1 MSAGKL
7 YRAPRRW
14 PGIVAAASAGVL
26 VGAVIGVGATMLTR
40 ERTEATT
47 VTVTVTPE
55 PSAPPAARPLE
66 RANRQ
71 TCEGWD
77 TAGKL
82 INDAADT
89 LTVIPEG
96 TSILDP
102 AVRNTPERVSAV
114 MHAGDLFQQAADALK
129 QRTTPGAAEILT
141 LTSQTTVSSLSALA
155 TAYRS
160 FDESSGDSITTART
174 AAHSMSALCKRLAG

>member
-1 MSAGKL
+1 MNAGKL

-26 VGAVIGVGATMLTR
+26 VGAAVGVGATMLTR
-40 ERTEATT
+40 ERTAAAA

-55 PSAPPAARPLE
+55 PSAPPTAKPLE

-77 TAGKL
+77 VSGKL
-82 INDAADT
+82 INDAADA
-89 LTVIPEG
+89 LTAIPEG

-102 AVRNTPERVSAV
+102 AVRNSPEHVSAV

-129 QRTTPGAAEILT
+129 QRITPGAAEILT
-141 LTSQTTVSSLSALA
+141 LTSQTTVSSLAALA

-174 AAHSMSALCKRLAG
+174 AAHNMSALCKRLVG

>member
-1 MSAGKL
+1 MNAGKL

-14 PGIVAAASAGVL
+14 PAVVAAASAGVL
-26 VGAVIGVGATMLTR
+26 VGAVIGAGTTILTR
-40 ERTEATT
+40 ERATAAA
-47 VTVTVTPE
+47 VTATATSE
-55 PSAPPAARPLE
+55 PSVPPTAMSPE

-82 INDAADT
+82 INEAADA

-129 QRTTPGAAEILT
+129 QRITPGATEILT
-141 LTSQTTVSSLSALA
+141 LTSQTTVGSLAALA
-155 TAYRS
+155 SAYRS
-160 FDESSGDSITTART
+160 FDESSGDSITTARA
-174 AAHSMSALCKRLAG
+174 AAHSMSALCKRLVS

>member
-1 MSAGKL
+1 MNAGKL

-14 PGIVAAASAGVL
+14 PGIVAAASTGVM
-26 VGAVIGVGATMLTR
+26 VGAVVGVGATMLTR
-40 ERTEATT
+40 ERATAAA
-47 VTVTVTPE
+47 VTVTVTAGTSA
-55 PSAPPAARPLE
+55 PSAEKPLE

-77 TAGKL
+77 AAGKL
-82 INDAADT
+82 INDAADA

-129 QRTTPGAAEILT
+129 QRITPGAAEILT
-141 LTSQTTVSSLSALA
+141 LTSQTTVSSLAALA
-155 TAYRS
+155 TGYRS

-174 AAHSMSALCKRLAG
+174 AAHNMSALCKRLVG

>member
-1 MSAGKL
+1 MNAGKL

-26 VGAVIGVGATMLTR
+26 VGAVVGVGATMLTR
-40 ERTEATT
+40 EGTAAAA
-47 VTVTVTPE
+47 VTVTATPE
-55 PSAPPAARPLE
+55 SSAPPAAKPLE

-77 TAGKL
+77 AAGKL
-82 INDAADT
+82 INDAADALT
-89 LTVIPEG
+89 LIPEG

-114 MHAGDLFQQAADALK
+114 VHAGDLFQQAADALK
-129 QRTTPGAAEILT
+129 QRITPGAAEILA
-141 LTSQTTVSSLSALA
+141 LTSQTTVSSLAALA
-155 TAYRS
+155 TAYRT
-160 FDESSGDSITTART
+160 FDESSGDAITTART
-174 AAHSMSALCKRLAG
+174 TAHSMSALCKRLVG

>member
-26 VGAVIGVGATMLTR
+26 VGAAIGVGATMLTS
-40 ERTEATT
+40 ERTTATA

-55 PSAPPAARPLE
+55 SSKPPVTQPLE

-71 TCEGWD
+71 TCEGWNA
-77 TAGKL
+77 AGKL
-82 INDAADT
+82 INDAADA

-114 MHAGDLFQQAADALK
+114 THAGDLFQQAADALQ
-129 QRTTPGAAEILT
+129 QRITPGATEILT
-141 LTSQTTVSSLSALA
+141 LTSQTTVSSLATLA

>member
-1 MSAGKL
+1 MNAGKL

-26 VGAVIGVGATMLTR
+26 VGAVVGIGTTILAH
-40 ERTEATT
+40 ERSPAAP

-55 PSAPPAARPLE
+55 PSAPPGAKPLE

-77 TAGKL
+77 AAGKL
-82 INDAADT
+82 INDAADA
-89 LTVIPEG
+89 LTIIPEG

-114 MHAGDLFQQAADALK
+114 MHAGDLFQQAADALQ
-129 QRTTPGAAEILT
+129 QRITPGATEILT
-141 LTSQTTVSSLSALA
+141 LTSQTTVSSLAALA
-155 TAYRS
+155 IAYRS
-160 FDESSGDSITTART
+160 FDESSGDSITTARA
-174 AAHSMSALCKRLAG
+174 AAHSMSALCKRLVG